1 MAIVHSLEALH
12 GDIRGCRRCVRAG
25 HLSEARPVVAG
36 HLDAEVM
43 LIGQAP
49 GIRELALRAP
59 FMGRSGRI
67 LVRWMEKVGF
77 HSEAQFRRWVYL
89 TSVTKCYPGRLP
101 GAGGDRRPSR
111 AEIELCR
118 PHLERQLALIDPWL
132 IMLVGGLAIE
142 RYLPARPLESL
153 IGRAFDITGGVLA
166 ATATPSMGP
175 VLVPLPH
182 PSGASRWMNDPTHR
196 ALVDRALRLLRVRLR
211 DYVATHND

>member
-118 PHLERQLALIDPWL
+118 PHLERQLALMDPWL

-153 IGRAFDITGGVLA
+153 IGRAFDITGRVLA

-175 VLVPLPH
+175 VVVRLPH
-182 PSGASRWMNDPTHR
+182 PFGGCRCLNDSTHR

-211 DYVATHND
+211 GYVAAHND

>member
-1 MAIVHSLEALH
+1 MAIVHSLDALH

-25 HLSEARPVVAG
+25 HLSQARPVVAG

-67 LVRWMEKVGF
+67 LVRWMEKAGF

-89 TSVTKCYPGRLP
+89 TSVTKCYPGRIP

-118 PHLERQLALIDPWL
+118 PHLERQLALINPWL

-142 RYLPARPLESL
+142 CYLPGRPLESL
-153 IGRAFDITGGVLA
+153 IGRAFDITGKRLA
-166 ATATPSMGP
+166 ATAVPSSGP

-182 PSGASRWMNDPTHR
+182 PSGASRWMNDPAHR
-196 ALVDRALRLLRVRLR
+196 GLVDQARRLLRGRLR
-211 DYVATHND
+211 EYLVAHSH